1 MDVHTFLCSND
12 TVVFMNGLL
21 VFNTGEDVCVVSY
34 ICLFQHVLNMS
45 VHVSN
50 VSNVSKDGHI
60 T

>member
-1 MDVHTFLCSND
+1 
-12 TVVFMNGLL
+12 MNGLL